1 MSGFTIPNTPDA
13 FNQNQAEP
21 DSLDFQILG
30 SADTGVVSGMDVI
43 PGSSVTVDVL
53 AGEVLIKGVY
63 YRLATNKTGIA
74 LTSAGIDGFFD
85 IVYARIN
92 GANTVDVYV
101 TGTATGPNPRFPAT
115 GTGVGQINTDT
126 DVVLASV
133 WRTANTAPTSQHITD
148 KRIFVRSNGNRVA
161 NTTPTNGTALG
172 SGSSGDTYV
181 NTAWVTNATNL
192 SSPLSVKVGDNWY
205 NLAKYSE
212 NFSAGTITA
221 NLVGNVTGTAG
232 GVAWTNVSG
241 KPAFSDV
248 FNNGGTYDINIIGRA
263 GYSETSGT
271 AAQAVNSLTLRGL
284 EKSSGGYPNTISEV
298 GSDGMVAA
306 RYFGAAQTSANWWY
320 ATDFSGTTLF
330 RANIQ
335 IQPGGTYGV
344 HNTPITTGRT
354 VIIAS
359 TGTLGYQSSSQ
370 RYKDNINPVDIDVNA
385 VLQVQPVTYQPK
397 SEFLDGCESTDVF
410 LGVVAEQVDELGL
423 KHLVQY
429 DEQGRPDSFK
439 YDLLSVALL
448 AVIKSQDTRLSA
460 LESKIAEL
468 EAQ

>member
-63 YRLATNKTGIA
+63 YRLASNKLSLA
-74 LTSAGIDGFFD
+74 LTSAGTDGFFD

-115 GTGVGQINTDT
+115 GNGVGQINTDT

-133 WRTANTAPTSQHITD
+133 WRTANIAPTSQHITD

-161 NTTPTNGTALG
+161 NTTPTNGTAIG

-192 SSPLSVKVGDNWY
+192 SSPLSVKVGNTWY

-212 NFSAGTITA
+212 NFTAGTITA
-221 NLVGNVTGTAG
+221 NLVGNVTGNVSGTAG

-241 KPAFSDV
+241 KPAIGDV
-248 FNNGGTYDINIIGRA
+248 FNNGGTYSINITGGAEVSRYLQEGGA
-263 GYSETSGT
+263 QFGLNSLNSWGTATSGMHSAGRFDLSGNFYYLISQPGNPSSST
-271 AAQAVNSLTLRGL
+271 KALVINNDGRVAFNTLSSLRDHKENISDIEDGL
-284 EKSSGGYPNTISEV
+284 EIVKNLRPRTFIFSEEHTDMDSPYEV
-298 GSDGMVAA
+298 FA
-306 RYFGAAQTSANWWY
+306 RREQLQYGFVVEEVQEVSP
-320 ATDFSGTTLF
+320 DFIHHEETKHGHKPQMWKHH
-330 RANIQ
+330 A
-335 IQPGGTYGV
+335 
-344 HNTPITTGRT
+344 
-354 VIIAS
+354 VI
-359 TGTLGYQSSSQ
+359 
-370 RYKDNINPVDIDVNA
+370 A
-385 VLQVQPVTYQPK
+385 VLTKAVQ
-397 SEFLDGCESTDVF
+397 E
-410 LGVVAEQVDELGL
+410 
-423 KHLVQY
+423 
-429 DEQGRPDSFK
+429 
-439 YDLLSVALL
+439 
-448 AVIKSQDTRLSA
+448 LSA
-460 LESKIAEL
+460 KVEAL